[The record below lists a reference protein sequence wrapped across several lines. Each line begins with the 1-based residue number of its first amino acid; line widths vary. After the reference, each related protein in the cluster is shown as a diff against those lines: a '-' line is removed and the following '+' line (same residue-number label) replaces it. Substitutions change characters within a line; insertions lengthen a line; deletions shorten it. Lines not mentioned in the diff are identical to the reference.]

1 MLVLVMLIREVAV
14 PVLLGFVCMLVAVF
28 AFRHGLVSVR
38 VMPIRMVVRVG
49 MRLSRVK
56 V

>member
-14 PVLLGFVCMLVAVF
+14 PVLLGFVCVFVAVF
-28 AFRHGLVSVR
+28 AFRYGLVSVR
-38 VMPIRMVVRVG
+38 VMPICMVVRMG
-49 MRLSRVK
+49 MRFRRVK